1 LHPVRNLLLSGL
13 IQNGADQ
20 LWSDIAIWCGVEP
33 LQIEA
38 RARQPDHQ
46 RDAPAAAKLRV
57 REIREADLPA
67 IAALLSRGFA
77 FRSIDYWL
85 RGLKRHE
92 RRPRPAGY
100 PTFGYC
106 LDHGGVPVGVILLLF
121 SEVQSGAETII
132 RCNVS
137 SWYVE
142 APFRAFAP
150 LLVRS
155 ATKDKRVTYFNITPA
170 PHTWS
175 TNEAQGFS
183 VYCKGQIYGAL
194 ALSRPVPQA
203 KVELFSEEAT
213 EGLNDYETDLL
224 RRHAAFGCLSLVV
237 RDGAN
242 AYPFVFQKHRVKDV
256 FPVYRLIYCRDI
268 GDLKRFAG
276 NVGRFLAR
284 RGGLLVRFD
293 ANAPVPG
300 IVGWYSDKRG
310 RKYVKGPT
318 PPPLGDLAFTE
329 AALFD
334 S

>member
-1 LHPVRNLLLSGL
+1 MLLSRL
-13 IQNGADQ
+13 IQNGSDQ
-20 LWSDIAIWCGVEP
+20 LWSDIAILVRVEP
-33 LQIEA
+33 VQIEA
-38 RARQPDHQ
+38 RAKQPDLQ
-46 RDAPAAAKLRV
+46 RDAPAPAAQLRV
-57 REIREADLPA
+57 REIGEADLPA

-92 RRPRPAGY
+92 RSSRPADY

-121 SEVQSGAETII
+121 SEVQSGAETTI

-150 LLVRS
+150 LLVRI
-155 ATKDKRVTYFNITPA
+155 ATKDRRVTYFNITPA

-194 ALSRPVPQA
+194 ALSRPVRRA
-203 KVELFSEEAT
+203 RVEVFSEAAT
-213 EGLNDYETDLL
+213 EGLSDYETDLL

-242 AYPFVFQKHRVKDV
+242 ARPFVFQKHRVKDV

-293 ANAPVPG
+293 ANAPVSG
-300 IVGWYSDKRG
+300 IVGWYSEKRG
-310 RKYVKGPT
+310 RKYVKGPR
-318 PPPLGDLAFTE
+318 PPLLGDLAFTE